1 VHIFVKKTNM
11 SPFKKLIAKYK
22 IFLRN
27 LHNNELRKIQR
38 TRFNQCS
45 AICRQLIHD
54 PNSELLIAP
63 ISRKKY
69 IKNENCGIFIT
80 MEEGEVTITNHTYSY
95 FIKLPDIDW
104 VKLKDF
110 FKKEMEERA
119 LKMEK
124 DLDIQIKDS
133 LSTIYNNIVQTKSFE

>member
-1 VHIFVKKTNM
+1 M
-11 SPFKKLIAKYK
+11 SPFKKLIARYK
-22 IFLRN
+22 IFIRN

-38 TRFNQCS
+38 TRFNQCT
-45 AICRQLIHD
+45 AICRNLIHN

-69 IKNENCGIFIT
+69 IKNEEYGIFIT

-95 FIKLPDIDW
+95 FIKLPDLDW
-104 VKLKDF
+104 DKLKHF

-119 LKMEK
+119 LQMEK
-124 DLDIQIKDS
+124 DLEVQIKDS
-133 LSTIYNNIVQTKSFE
+133 LSTIYNNIVQKNYSNKL

>member
-1 VHIFVKKTNM
+1 
-11 SPFKKLIAKYK
+11 
-22 IFLRN
+22 
-27 LHNNELRKIQR
+27 
-38 TRFNQCS
+38 
-45 AICRQLIHD
+45 
-54 PNSELLIAP
+54 
-63 ISRKKY
+63 
-69 IKNENCGIFIT
+69 

-104 VKLKDF
+104 IKLKDF

>member
-1 VHIFVKKTNM
+1 M
-11 SPFKKLIAKYK
+11 SLKRLIARYK
-22 IFLRN
+22 IFVRN
-27 LHNNELRKIQR
+27 VGETELRKLQR
-38 TRFNQCS
+38 TRINQCT
-45 AICRQLIHD
+45 AICRRLIHN

-69 IKNENCGIFIT
+69 IKNEQYGIFIT

-104 VKLKDF
+104 SKLKDF

-119 LKMEK
+119 LQMEK
-124 DLDIQIKDS
+124 DLDIQIKHS
-133 LSTIYNNIVQTKSFE
+133 LETIYSKICN